1 MGQEL
6 VQYHEMNMMNKII
19 ISIILLMFIGNL
31 VFAQKSEILLNY
43 VGYGETTKEVYFT
56 IHNSGDVKI
65 TDISVLVDEKEFKTI
80 EAILPPKEGLQ
91 TFLYLDPGEHLIEVK
106 TPEGAYDSLNIN
118 IPSALEKPYF
128 PPEKTFL
135 ERNRMLLGIAIL
147 VVIFVIIAWLI
158 KEKPRLKLK

>member
-1 MGQEL
+1 
-6 VQYHEMNMMNKII
+6 
-19 ISIILLMFIGNL
+19 MFIGNL
-31 VFAQKSEILLNY
+31 VFAQEPQVLLNY
-43 VGYGETTKEVYFT
+43 VGYGETIKEVFFT
-56 IHNSGDVKI
+56 IHNSGDIKI
-65 TDISVLVDEKEFKTI
+65 TNVSVFVDGIEYRTI
-80 EAILPPKEGLQ
+80 EAILLPKEGLQ

-106 TPEGAYDSLNIN
+106 TLEGAYDFLNIN